1 MRLATAIAATI
12 DAPSCM
18 APQVTNSVAHYV
30 ASEQRTEPPTAA
42 IAVSPSPLALTS
54 TVVPHWSPSA
64 HPVSVP
70 AGSHPSP
77 FAAPPFVVSSPSFL
91 SPVSAAVHVRTLVVA
106 SAVPAVYVSAVHAM
120 QTSLVVLVSG
130 AAPAT

>member
-1 MRLATAIAATI
+1 MRLATATAATI

-54 TVVPHWSPSA
+54 TVVPHCKPSA
-64 HPVSVP
+64 HPVPSP
-70 AGSHPSP
+70 TGSHASP
-77 FAAPPFVVSSPSFL
+77 FAAPPSVLVSPSVSP
-91 SPVSAAVHVRTLVVA
+91 SPVSAAVHVTVLSPTTR
-106 SAVPAVYVSAVHAM
+106 SVYV
-120 QTSLVVLVSG
+120 
-130 AAPAT
+130 